1 MDLAAI
7 LTGVAA
13 ILTAAGGC
21 ALVIREFRRRDRTDC
36 QADIDQL
43 SDDLHVVR
51 SDFAEFRRW
60 AFFLREQ
67 AIDAG
72 LDVGEPPPPHPLAP
86 EPDETVRLGR
96 HLVRRLRRAHHGD
109 SGPGDGPTS

>member
-36 QADIDQL
+36 QQDIDQL
-43 SDDLHVVR
+43 SEDLHVVR
-51 SDFAEFRRW
+51 SDFAAFRRW

-72 LDVGEPPPPHPLAP
+72 LDISEPPPPHPLAP
-86 EPDETVRLGR
+86 ADETVRLGGR
-96 HLVRRLRRAHHGD
+96 VVRRIRRAHHGD
-109 SGPGDGPTS
+109 RGPGDGPADQ